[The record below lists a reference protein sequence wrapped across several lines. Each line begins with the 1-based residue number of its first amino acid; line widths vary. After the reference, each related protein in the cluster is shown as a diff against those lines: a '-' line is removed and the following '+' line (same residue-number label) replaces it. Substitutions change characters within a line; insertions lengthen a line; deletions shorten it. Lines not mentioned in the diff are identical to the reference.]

1 MLNAQIHPDST
12 TRARIEMDL
21 AKLCLKENAPTKARQ
36 HLSKARAA
44 ALAQELT
51 PMLNEIDAIAANLTG
66 A

>member
-1 MLNAQIHPDST
+1 MDF
-12 TRARIEMDL
+12 ARV
-21 AKLCLKENAPTKARQ
+21 CLRENAPTQARQ

-51 PMLNEIDAIAANLTG
+51 PILNEIDAIAAKL